1 MLQVSRAIPHNF
13 IVAAPRARG
22 QVRGMASAKQ
32 LKQRMKT
39 VKTIIKV
46 TKAMKMIAS
55 AKVKRL
61 VANMFVAREY
71 SKDISEMMDFSESK
85 VQSGEKSLLVAY
97 AADRGLCGSANS
109 LIVKEAKN
117 AIERMIK
124 AGAQPS
130 VYTVGN
136 KSVSGLLRGYEKIIR
151 VAVSDSKPG
160 KTMTFKQVSVMAE
173 AFRALNWDRAEVV
186 FNKFRNAASFR
197 VTKEYFQRF
206 DTKVPL
212 SKTLNDFEFEGD
224 QDILRNLEEFRIVV
238 RMWHIWSEME
248 ACEFSARVNAMES
261 STKAA
266 KDLSASLLQKSNR
279 LRQSKIT
286 TEICDLVA
294 GSASAM

>member
-1 MLQVSRAIPHNF
+1 MLQVSRAIPRNF

-85 VQSGEKSLLVAY
+85 VQAGEKSLLVAY